1 MIPSEE
7 RIFWTSHIFTATDL
21 PYFTET
27 FFYSIC
33 ELFHS
38 YSLSKWC
45 KTNFTIETF
54 VHVIWKKKKTK
65 QQDWNKLKDWNLF
78 EKEQILTYQFNK
90 Y

>member
-38 YSLSKWC
+38 YSLRKWC
-45 KTNFTIETF
+45 KTNFTIKTF
-54 VHVIWKKKKTK
+54 VHVIWKKKK
-65 QQDWNKLKDWNLF
+65 QNNKTETNWKTEISLK
-78 EKEQILTYQFNK
+78 KSK